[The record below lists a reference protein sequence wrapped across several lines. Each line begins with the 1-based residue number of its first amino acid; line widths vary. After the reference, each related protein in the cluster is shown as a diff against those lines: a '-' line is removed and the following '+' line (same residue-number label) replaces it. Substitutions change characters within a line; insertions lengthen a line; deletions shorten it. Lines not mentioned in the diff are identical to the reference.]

1 MGCTQSMHTNL
12 NTIIDDE
19 TDCRDDCTAP
29 HCKSSKKWNANMLCH
44 SPARPPRM
52 PLRSASC
59 GAANVLEE
67 VDPEIVRW
75 WIPVDDKQLQ
85 VREDQ
90 DVPNKHHLIHSQS
103 SEHDPVEMKQRQ
115 MELIERYDLNT
126 LHLPLFEPFLGSMY
140 WTAATPLPKSRA
152 FSRRQTSS
160 PSILACSSS
169 VCTSLVTNT
178 AEINAPPR
186 SPEFGLNSK
195 QTAVGISTDSTEEI
209 SRSEDEINLSLN
221 SITVNIGNNVTNYG
235 DVSRELLDYSV
246 LDEDII
252 SEGVPQTPRR
262 LFEEEEMVTPSRFI
276 DNSIFEIDEDDSIH
290 DVTNDEFETIPDIT
304 IRLST
309 QHTSP
314 GCSSQDNISPTI
326 SEINLEV
333 ARITHN
339 PASSPGP
346 ITPPK
351 PLPPSPNIATFY
363 GNWGSR
369 RERHVSTL
377 PSQIS
382 GRPIRLRITETRPTD
397 MFSYDPYYN
406 SSGTYVIT
414 QEYDRPYGNGLLMRM
429 GTQFMTLE
437 DGRGCTLAVIKSRY
451 THVPSSVVYAPK
463 PRFVGQAP
471 SGHRLSNLAM
481 NNGAKNASEYSRC
494 SSSSS
499 SELYPWA
506 LIRKEGR
513 TMGDAC
519 TVHLVDESIAR
530 SKANAAGGGGN
541 RRNSGMFVTM
551 PNFRGCHG
559 FEGEWNTHTM
569 VTRSLPS
576 SKSSGIGG
584 KDAPCCVIV
593 RDPMNVEAVDITIA
607 PGIDPLLMI
616 CYLAAHSKM
625 DVEPIM
631 GGF

>member
-1 MGCTQSMHTNL
+1 MHTNL

-19 TDCRDDCTAP
+19 TDCRDDCTP
-29 HCKSSKKWNANMLCH
+29 IPSHCKPSEKWSTNMLCH
-44 SPARPPRM
+44 STARPPRM
-52 PLRSASC
+52 PPRSVSC
-59 GAANVLEE
+59 GAVEE
-67 VDPEIVRW
+67 VEPEVVLRQ
-75 WIPVDDKQLQ
+75 WIPVDEKQHVRDQ
-85 VREDQ
+85 VQ
-90 DVPNKHHLIHSQS
+90 KHHLIHSQS
-103 SEHDPVEMKQRQ
+103 SEQDPVEMKQRQ
-115 MELIERYDLNT
+115 MDIVGKYDLDT

-140 WTAATPLPKSRA
+140 WTAATPLPSRA
-152 FSRRQTSS
+152 FSRQTSS

-178 AEINAPPR
+178 AEIAPPR
-186 SPEFGLNSK
+186 SPEFGLKSK
-195 QTAVGISTDSTEEI
+195 QSAVDISTDSTEEI

-221 SITVNIGNNVTNYG
+221 SITVNIGNNTSHQKNV

-246 LDEDII
+246 LDEDIA
-252 SEGVPQTPRR
+252 EGVPQTPRR
-262 LFEEEEMVTPSRFI
+262 LFEEEEMVTPSRLI
-276 DNSIFEIDEDDSIH
+276 DNSILEIDEDDSVH
-290 DVTNDEFETIPDIT
+290 VTNDEIETIPSPGSFNNRFARHGMT
-304 IRLST
+304 PMLST
-309 QHTSP
+309 HQTSP
-314 GCSSQDNISPTI
+314 QNNISPTI

-333 ARITHN
+333 ARINHQAS
-339 PASSPGP
+339 PALRP

-377 PSQIS
+377 PSQIT
-382 GRPIRLRITETRPTD
+382 GKPIRLRITETRPTD
-397 MFSYDPYYN
+397 VFSYDPYY

-414 QEYDRPYGNGLLMRM
+414 TENGRPYGNGLLMRM

-463 PRFVGQAP
+463 PRFAGQAP
-471 SGHRLSNLAM
+471 SGHRLSNLV
-481 NNGAKNASEYSRC
+481 NGNASEFHRC
-494 SSSSS
+494 SS

-513 TMGDAC
+513 TMADSC

-530 SKANAAGGGGN
+530 RIGGN

-569 VTRSLPS
+569 VSRSS
-576 SKSSGIGG
+576 STKNGG
-584 KDAPCCVIV
+584 GVKETPCCVIV